1 MYKQEKEFYQ
11 RINETIQIR
20 AKHPDRIP
28 IIVEPTTDNI
38 LPLLDKH
45 KYLVSN
51 EMTLGQFAYTIRK
64 RIRLSQDQAMFLF
77 VNNVLPPTSSTIG
90 GVYHEHKD
98 ADGFLYLSYAG
109 ENTFG

>member
-28 IIVEPTTDNI
+28 IIVE
-38 LPLLDKH
+38 H

-90 GVYHEHKD
+90 SVYHEHKD